1 MFMLSNDV
9 VIDQE
14 TFLLNALAM
23 GVACQILEQE
33 TVYSKEEWQI
43 FLRNHAQEQFY
54 SMSKQEQKTFI
65 QHLMNPE
72 VEFVSVN

>member
-1 MFMLSNDV
+1 MFTLADNV

-23 GVACQILEQE
+23 GIACQILEQE
-33 TVYSKEEWQI
+33 TVYSKDEWQV

-54 SMSKQEQKTFI
+54 TMSKQERETFI
-65 QHLMNPE
+65 QHLMHPN
-72 VEFVSVN
+72 VEFVSGN